1 MMSLLL
7 MADPNEQKIRDY
19 LKGSS
24 ILIATDANILMGI
37 AVLSK
42 SDDTYELINIA
53 VHERY
58 QGKGIAKNLI
68 MEIKSLAK
76 KQGTLKLIVGTGN
89 SSISQLALYQKC
101 GFRMSYV
108 KTNYFAS
115 YPEPIFENGIRCID
129 MIVLC
134 AEL

>member
-42 SDDTYELINIA
+42 SDDTHELINIA

-89 SSISQLALYQKC
+89 
-101 GFRMSYV
+101 
-108 KTNYFAS
+108 
-115 YPEPIFENGIRCID
+115 
-129 MIVLC
+129 
-134 AEL
+134 

>member
-1 MMSLLL
+1 
-7 MADPNEQKIRDY
+7 
-19 LKGSS
+19 
-24 ILIATDANILMGI
+24 MGI

-89 SSISQLALYQKC
+89 SSLSQLALYQRC